1 MRPILLALV
10 AALPLTAADIDVG
23 VIDQKA
29 PKKDAVTAPKA
40 DAKVGAVDL
49 RGTVAGKAAKD
60 EKRSLYVIVAPLGT
74 DGKAETWWVQG
85 EVETDKDGF
94 TAAAQFGEE
103 AAGAGEFFAVVAVA
117 TDKKWSVA
125 ETLTELPADAGY
137 SKVVIVKR
145 K

>member
-1 MRPILLALV
+1 VRPILLALV

>member
-1 MRPILLALV
+1 MRPLLIALV
-10 AALPLTAADIDVG
+10 AALPLTAADVDVG

-29 PKKDAVTAPKA
+29 PKKETVTAPKK
-40 DAKVGAVDL
+40 DAKVGAVEL
-49 RGTVAGKAAKD
+49 KGTVIGKAAKD

-85 EVETDKDGF
+85 EVDKDKDGF
-94 TAAAQFGEE
+94 VAEAQFGEE
-103 AAGAGEFFAVVAVA
+103 AAGVGEFFAVVAVA
-117 TDKKWSVA
+117 ADKKWSVG
-125 ETLTELPADAGY
+125 ETLTELPGDAGY